1 MSKPINSYQIFVH
14 HMEYSTQQVMR
25 SIARL
30 RFLVE
35 SFGIPIKAIP
45 LSTKWALDQR
55 LMMVVAK
62 DGHR

>member
-1 MSKPINSYQIFVH
+1 
-14 HMEYSTQQVMR
+14 MEYSTQQVMR

-35 SFGIPIKAIP
+35 SFGIPIRTIP
-45 LSTKWALDQR
+45 LSTKWALDKR